1 MLTDQIRQVGT
12 APTLS
17 FFHLRQHIDL
27 LSLLCEVLL
36 SEEIGL
42 IVGEMPQM
50 EQIEVLHP

>member
-1 MLTDQIRQVGT
+1 MLTDQIRQVGAT
-12 APTLS
+12 PTLP